1 MTVVGCG
8 GSGGGGGT
16 DQSPQVRSINAVL
29 GVSNLET
36 RINDTLVSSGV
47 PYAAPSN
54 AFVSTP
60 AADADF
66 RIRRAG
72 DPDDLDVLAFVT
84 GQTLS
89 YLVVGIGKLDFGTDV
104 SKRPLLNVINVDR
117 STPNG
122 TKARIIVINGFLGAP
137 GFDAPTVDFQDGELP
152 QFPIRNL
159 DFREAN
165 TRIIDAGSYTFEVR
179 RSESPE
185 MITSQALTFVSGRVY
200 AVLISG
206 EQGNAAAPPTITSIE
221 LPVRN

>member
-1 MTVVGCG
+1 V
-8 GSGGGGGT
+8 
-16 DQSPQVRSINAVL
+16 DQSPQVRTINAIL

-36 RINDTLVSSGV
+36 RIDDTLVASGV

-54 AFVSTP
+54 SFVSTP
-60 AADADF
+60 AADSDF
-66 RIRRAG
+66 RIRRSG

-84 GQTLS
+84 GQTQS
-89 YLVVGIGKLDFGTDV
+89 YLAIGIGKFDFGTEF
-104 SKRPLLNVINVDR
+104 SKRPLLNVLNVDR

-122 TKARIIVINGFLGAP
+122 TKARIIVINGFLGEP
-137 GFDAPTVDFQDGELP
+137 GFDPPTLDFQDGELP

-159 DFREAN
+159 DFREV
-165 TRIIDAGSYTFEVR
+165 TSRIIDAGTYTFEVR

-185 MITSQALTFVSGRVY
+185 VVTSQALTFGTGRVY

-206 EQGNAAAPPTITSIE
+206 EQGNASAPPSITSIE